1 MLLVNRECVRRL
13 LDAANPDTVLVFVQG
28 DCLVMP
34 AAELDDAHRRL
45 VIARREDVAAILP
58 GDTVTDE
65 QLDLVANRLDNL
77 ARDLGG

>member
-13 LDAANPDTVLVFVQG
+13 LDAPDPDTVLVFVRG

-34 AAELDDAHRRL
+34 AAQVDDTHRSL
-45 VIARREDVAAILP
+45 VIARRADVAGLLP

-65 QLDLVANRLDNL
+65 QLDEVATRLDNV
-77 ARDLGG
+77 ARDLAG